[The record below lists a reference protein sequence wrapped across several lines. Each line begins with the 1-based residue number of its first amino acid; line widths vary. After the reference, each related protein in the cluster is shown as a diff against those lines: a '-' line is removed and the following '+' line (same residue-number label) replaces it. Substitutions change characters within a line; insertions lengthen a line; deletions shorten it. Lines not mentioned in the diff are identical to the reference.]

1 MITGEIKTVRSIVLN
16 INRENTNVIL
26 GKENITIYGSDRIR
40 DYIGDLQFLISPL
53 SFFQVNP
60 IQTQVLYDRAV
71 EYASLTG
78 KETVF
83 DLYSGTGTISLFMAK
98 RARKVY
104 GIEIVEDAAE
114 DARENARINNIT
126 NVEFI
131 AGPVEDIIPELHKK
145 GIKADVIV
153 LDPPRKGCDPA
164 LLNTVIE
171 MRPARIVYV
180 SCNPATLARDLNILD
195 RGGFQPLEIQPVDMF
210 PHTSHVESVVLLKRK
225 YSS

>member
-1 MITGEIKTVRSIVLN
+1 SIVLN

-40 DYIGDLQFLISPL
+40 DYIGNLQFLISPL

-60 IQTQVLYDRAV
+60 IQMQVLYDRAV
-71 EYASLTG
+71 EYTSLTG

-153 LDPPRKGCDPA
+153 LDPPRKGCDTA
-164 LLNTVIE
+164 LLSTVIE

-195 RGGFQPLEIQPVDMF
+195 RGGFRTLEIQPVDMF
-210 PHTSHVESVVLLKRK
+210 PHTVHVECVVLISRVEDK
-225 YSS
+225 